1 MVQCD
6 ECSLVNA
13 ITYYISFSK
22 TMDQSV
28 VFGGMLFSKLLT
40 VLLDRLQTEKHL
52 AYHTSKNKQGIASDL
67 LFGEDYDQNIEGKI
81 YFCRR
86 SETKY
91 LICYISDSQFI
102 SSLEFHML
110 KSRDHLYFFGS
121 TGVCVNYGST
131 KF

>member
-1 MVQCD
+1 
-6 ECSLVNA
+6 
-13 ITYYISFSK
+13 
-22 TMDQSV
+22 MDQSV
-28 VFGGMLFSKLLT
+28 VFGGMLFGKLFT

-91 LICYISDSQFI
+91 LICFV
-102 SSLEFHML
+102 H
-110 KSRDHLYFFGS
+110 K
-121 TGVCVNYGST
+121 
-131 KF
+131 

>member
-1 MVQCD
+1 MRLPIV
-6 ECSLVNA
+6 LV
-13 ITYYISFSK
+13 SQK

-40 VLLDRLQTEKHL
+40 VLLDRLQTEKYL

-81 YFCRR
+81 YFYRN

-91 LICYISDSQFI
+91 PICHVIHNTYLLCTYQ
-102 SSLEFHML
+102 
-110 KSRDHLYFFGS
+110 
-121 TGVCVNYGST
+121 V
-131 KF
+131 